1 MHSLSKTSLAT
12 IFILCGANLMASA
25 PGAMPAN
32 GLAAMST
39 ASTPAVQKVVWL
51 CSPFRCSWRP
61 NYWGFYRGRLVWGP
75 QYYWLNPRYY
85 WGPRYY

>member
-1 MHSLSKTSLAT
+1 MQSFKTALAAIT
-12 IFILCGANLMASA
+12 VLGGVSLMASA
-25 PGAMPAN
+25 PLAMPAN
-32 GLAAMST
+32 GLAAMSKP
-39 ASTPAVQKVVWL
+39 SSFDVQKVVWL
-51 CSPFRCSWRP
+51 CNPFRCSWRP

>member
-1 MHSLSKTSLAT
+1 MQCFKRALA
-12 IFILCGANLMASA
+12 ILTVLGGVSLMASA
-25 PGAMPAN
+25 PLAMPAN
-32 GLAAMST
+32 GLAAMSKP
-39 ASTPAVQKVVWL
+39 SSSEVQKVVWL

-75 QYYWLNPRYY
+75 EYYWLNPRYY